1 MEGAG
6 LALVN
11 RLGGHGVASRLPHP
25 ASLHAQPPSPGLG
38 WDENVP
44 QSRRYTAPMGKCHI
58 KQQWDVLQ
66 NATLVGSFPAH
77 LIQTPSFIGT
87 ERNPKKLSD
96 WSKDTQLMARTR
108 HYHQGLLIFQY
119 TIQLSLK

>member
-11 RLGGHGVASRLPHP
+11 RLGGHGVASCLPHP
-25 ASLHAQPPSPGLG
+25 ASLHAQPPCPGLG
-38 WDENVP
+38 WDENMQ
-44 QSRRYTAPMGKCHI
+44 QSRRYTAPTGKRHI

-66 NATLVGSFPAH
+66 NAMLVGPFTAH

-87 ERNPKKLSD
+87 ETNPKKLSD